1 MLKTLL
7 INPPYSLEERY
18 GGSLK
23 SFGAMTEPM
32 GLAYLA
38 GSLES
43 NQLPVEILDAP
54 AMGFQIDEVVDGVSH
69 GSFHLVGITFL
80 TPMFDV
86 IRDLTRR
93 IKESCHRVK
102 IIVGGPHPTALPER
116 TLNELP
122 DIDFVCVG
130 EGEKTI
136 VDVIKYLDGE
146 NRIEKIN
153 GLVYRKGRE
162 IVKNLPRKFESDL
175 DSIPK
180 PTRHLLPMEK
190 YQLTASRTKGSTHC
204 PTIIVARGCPF
215 DCQYCSHPFGRTF
228 RHHSV
233 DRVIEELR
241 ELKQDYNVNQV
252 NFEAD
257 TLTINKRFIKELCE
271 GIVQHGLDIRWT
283 CESRVDTV
291 TESML
296 KYMKNAGCWQ
306 ISYGV
311 ESGSQRLLDL
321 IHKDTTKTKV
331 METFALTKKIGITIR
346 GFFMLGLPTETAE
359 ESMETIQFAKELDP
373 LWAQFTITIPYP
385 GTPMFKQLDSE
396 GKIIHYRWSHYNTWG
411 GWANRQLPFVPE
423 GRTEEELKSLQK
435 KAMRMYFLR
444 PKVLVKSIKSI
455 SSISDIMKY
464 INGFIVLVKTAFE
477 KNRGY

>member
-1 MLKTLL
+1 M
-7 INPPYSLEERY
+7 
-18 GGSLK
+18 
-23 SFGAMTEPM
+23 
-32 GLAYLA
+32 
-38 GSLES
+38 
-43 NQLPVEILDAP
+43 
-54 AMGFQIDEVVDGVSH
+54 
-69 GSFHLVGITFL
+69 
-80 TPMFDV
+80 
-86 IRDLTRR
+86 
-93 IKESCHRVK
+93 
-102 IIVGGPHPTALPER
+102 
-116 TLNELP
+116 
-122 DIDFVCVG
+122 
-130 EGEKTI
+130 
-136 VDVIKYLDGE
+136 
-146 NRIEKIN
+146 
-153 GLVYRKGRE
+153 
-162 IVKNLPRKFESDL
+162 
-175 DSIPK
+175 
-180 PTRHLLPMEK
+180 
-190 YQLTASRTKGSTHC
+190 
-204 PTIIVARGCPF
+204 ARGCPF

-311 ESGSQRLLDL
+311 ETGSQRLLDL

-331 METFALTKKIGITIR
+331 METFALTKKLGITIR

-373 LWAQFTITIPYP
+373 LWAQFTITVPYP
-385 GTPMFKQLDSE
+385 GTPIFKQLDSE
-396 GKIIHYRWSHYNTWG
+396 GKIMHYRWSHYNTWG

-435 KAMRMYFLR
+435 KAMRMYYLA

-464 INGFIVLVKTAFE
+464 INGFIVLVKTAVE

>member
-54 AMGFQIDEVVDGVSH
+54 AMGFQIDEVADRVSH

-162 IVKNLPRKFESDL
+162 IVKNPPRKFESDL

-190 YQLTASRTKGSTHC
+190 YQLT
-204 PTIIVARGCPF
+204 V
-215 DCQYCSHPFGRTF
+215 
-228 RHHSV
+228 
-233 DRVIEELR
+233 
-241 ELKQDYNVNQV
+241 
-252 NFEAD
+252 
-257 TLTINKRFIKELCE
+257 
-271 GIVQHGLDIRWT
+271 
-283 CESRVDTV
+283 
-291 TESML
+291 
-296 KYMKNAGCWQ
+296 
-306 ISYGV
+306 
-311 ESGSQRLLDL
+311 
-321 IHKDTTKTKV
+321 
-331 METFALTKKIGITIR
+331 
-346 GFFMLGLPTETAE
+346 
-359 ESMETIQFAKELDP
+359 P
-373 LWAQFTITIPYP
+373 L
-385 GTPMFKQLDSE
+385 
-396 GKIIHYRWSHYNTWG
+396 
-411 GWANRQLPFVPE
+411 
-423 GRTEEELKSLQK
+423 
-435 KAMRMYFLR
+435 
-444 PKVLVKSIKSI
+444 
-455 SSISDIMKY
+455 
-464 INGFIVLVKTAFE
+464 
-477 KNRGY
+477 

>member
-32 GLAYLA
+32 GLAYLS

-54 AMGFQIDEVVDGVSH
+54 AMGFQIDEVADKVNH

-86 IRDLTRR
+86 IRDLTHR

-153 GLVYRKGRE
+153 GLVYRKGKE
-162 IVKNLPRKFESDL
+162 IVKNPPRKFESDL

-252 NFEAD
+252 NLEAD

-271 GIVQHGLDIRWT
+271 GIVQSGLDIRWT

-296 KYMKNAGCWQ
+296 RYMKNAGCWQ

-331 METFALTKKIGITIR
+331 TETFALTKKIGITIR

-373 LWAQFTITIPYP
+373 LWAQFTLTVPYP

-396 GKIIHYRWSHYNTWG
+396 GKIMHYRWSHYNTWG
-411 GWANRQLPFVPE
+411 GWANRQLPFVSE

-435 KAMRMYFLR
+435 RAMRMYFLR

-464 INGFIVLVKTAFE
+464 IHGFIVLVKTAFE
-477 KNRGY
+477 KNREH